1 MRLLNGMKMFGHAL
15 EIKAFERTNQLIKE
29 FYEYKK
35 HEIMKAH
42 TENGGTLILFFWGYF
57 FQVSFILVIKFFS

>member
-1 MRLLNGMKMFGHAL
+1 MFGHAL

-42 TENGGTLILFFWGYF
+42 TENGGTLILFKQKFLTYF
-57 FQVSFILVIKFFS
+57 LFQ